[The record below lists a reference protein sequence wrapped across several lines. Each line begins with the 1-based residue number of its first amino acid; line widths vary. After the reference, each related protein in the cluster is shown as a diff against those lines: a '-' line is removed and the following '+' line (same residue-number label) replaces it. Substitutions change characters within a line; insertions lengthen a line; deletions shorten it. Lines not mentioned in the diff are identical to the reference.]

1 MTDDDRMGGF
11 TPMRATRFFVP
22 LLLQAFSQCLTYPLV
37 AAIVS
42 HGELGVKGYAAF
54 AQGQTVMFLIGAL
67 ASGLILTGMVH
78 ARTRAGYLCFQH
90 LNLAMM
96 SVLLGVQLLVTLPP
110 FYEIVF
116 GGFLHLPHD
125 LSEVAR
131 ETLGWGVFMQ
141 AAFFLRNVGVVVL
154 YNARASFEANLATTV
169 RLVLTV
175 ALSPLFVH
183 LGWTGPMWGVVSMTG
198 QCYVEFALTHLYAR
212 TYVRALPEDGGGR
225 GATALP
231 ARETHRV
238 ADQFR
243 FTVPLSLGGV
253 LLAVAPLLVAVFV
266 GRTENAVAMLAI
278 HYVTI
283 GVANPVAFGALRMQA
298 VAIQFPP
305 EWPGDRRM
313 LAYAACA
320 GLALGALPLL
330 FTLPGV
336 SDWYFC
342 EAQNLPTDDLW
353 RARALMGVYALAPFL
368 QALRGRLEGLAAW
381 MKRPKTVMGGQIA
394 HVATFLSALSL
405 SLCLDMPGWQM
416 GVTAILSAAVSTILF
431 LHLALRR

>member
-1 MTDDDRMGGF
+1 MGGF
-11 TPMRATRFFVP
+11 TPARATRFFVP

-42 HGELGVKGYAAF
+42 HGELGVEGYAAF

-67 ASGLILTGMVH
+67 GSGLILTGMVH
-78 ARTRAGYLCFQH
+78 ARTRAGYLCFRR
-90 LNLAMM
+90 LNFAMM
-96 SVLLGVQLLVTLPP
+96 AALLGVQLLVTLPP
-110 FYEIVF
+110 FYGLVF
-116 GGFLHLPHD
+116 GDLLGLPPD
-125 LSEVAR
+125 LVSVAR

-141 AAFFLRNVGVVVL
+141 AAFFFRNEPLVVL

-169 RLVLTV
+169 RLVLTM
-175 ALSPLFVH
+175 ASSPLFVH
-183 LGWTGPMWGVVSMTG
+183 MGWTGPMWGVVAMTG
-198 QCYVEFALTHLYAR
+198 PCFVEYALSHLYAR
-212 TYVRALPEDGGGR
+212 KYVRALPDDDGR
-225 GATALP
+225 GVTAQP
-231 ARETHRV
+231 ATHRV
-238 ADQFR
+238 VDQFR

-266 GRTENAVAMLAI
+266 GRTEDAVAMLAI

-342 EAQNLPTDDLW
+342 EVQNLPADDLW

-381 MKRPKTVMGGQIA
+381 MKRPKTVMGGQVA
-394 HVATFLSALSL
+394 HVAAFLVALAFG
-405 SLCLDMPGWQM
+405 LCFGQPGWQM
-416 GVTAILSAAVSTILF
+416 GASAILSAAAATILF
-431 LHLALRR
+431 LHLDLRR

>member
-1 MTDDDRMGGF
+1 MAEDDRMGGF
-11 TPMRATRFFVP
+11 TPARATRFFVP

-54 AQGQTVMFLIGAL
+54 AQGQTVMFMIGAL
-67 ASGLILTGMVH
+67 GSGLVLTGMVH
-78 ARTRAGYLCFQH
+78 ARTRAGYLCFRR
-90 LNLAMM
+90 LNFAMM
-96 SVLLGVQLLVTLPP
+96 AALLGVQLLVTLPP
-110 FYEIVF
+110 FHAWVF
-116 GGFLHLPHD
+116 EGLLSLRPD
-125 LSEVAR
+125 LAEVSR

-141 AAFFLRNVGVVVL
+141 AAFFFRNEPLVVL
-154 YNARASFEANLATTV
+154 S
-169 RLVLTV
+169 
-175 ALSPLFVH
+175 LFVH
-183 LGWTGPMWGVVSMTG
+183 LGWTGPMWGIVAMTG
-198 QCYVEFALTHLYAR
+198 PCYVEFALTHLYAR
-212 TYVRALPEDGGGR
+212 KYVRALPAHDEE
-225 GATALP
+225 GA
-231 ARETHRV
+231 HRV

-305 EWPGDRRM
+305 EWTGDRRM

-342 EAQNLPTDDLW
+342 EVQNLPADDLW

-394 HVATFLSALSL
+394 HVATFLAALSL
-405 SLCLDMPGWQM
+405 SLCFGMPGWQM
-416 GVTAILSAAVSTILF
+416 GASAILSAAAATILF